1 DSSIQRHERLLF
13 RSLSNKIVGISRKIR
28 TYMVKSLPIMRIR
41 RKIMKFKRSERLVY
55 MTQHLVSNP
64 NKLIPL
70 TTYVDKFSQA
80 KSSISEDIRIIKDV
94 MDQEG
99 LGILRTTAGANGGAM
114 FIPKISLERAQVII
128 DDFKK
133 ELEESERL
141 LPGGYLYMSDIMGN
155 PKMMNDFGDLI
166 ATMYGDVEIDAVVTI
181 ATKGISLANAVAR
194 KLNVPVAVI
203 RKDNKVTEGSTVSI
217 NYVSGSTR
225 KIETM
230 VLSKRTLKE
239 GSKVLVV
246 DDFLRAGGSITGV
259 TNLMEEFNATVAGV
273 SVLVEAKQVANRR
286 FNDYTSL
293 LKVSEI
299 DEFNESFVVEEGNC
313 LDYIDNK

>member
-1 DSSIQRHERLLF
+1 
-13 RSLSNKIVGISRKIR
+13 
-28 TYMVKSLPIMRIR
+28 
-41 RKIMKFKRSERLVY
+41 MKYKRSERLVY
-55 MTQHLVSNP
+55 MTQHLITNP

-94 MDQEG
+94 LNAEG
-99 LGILRTTAGANGGAM
+99 LGVLQTTAGANGGAM
-114 FIPKISLERAQVII
+114 FIPKISIERAENII
-128 DDFKK
+128 SEFKT
-133 ELEESERL
+133 ELEARERL
-141 LPGGYLYMSDIMGN
+141 LPGGYLYMSDIMGD
-155 PKMMNDFGDLI
+155 PKMMNDIGDLI
-166 ATMYGDVEIDAVVTI
+166 ATMYGELEIDSVVTI

-239 GSKVLVV
+239 GSNVLVV

-259 TNLMEEFNATVAGV
+259 TNLMEEFNATVVGV
-273 SVLVEAKQVANRR
+273 SVLVEAKEVANRR

-313 LDYIDNK
+313 LDYITGK

>member
-1 DSSIQRHERLLF
+1 MAP
-13 RSLSNKIVGISRKIR
+13 KIDIH
-28 TYMVKSLPIMRIR
+28 
-41 RKIMKFKRSERLVY
+41 LVY
-55 MTQHLVSNP
+55 MTQHLTTNP

-94 MDQEG
+94 LSAEG
-99 LGILRTTAGANGGAM
+99 LGVLQTTAGANGGAI
-114 FIPKISLERAQVII
+114 FIPKISVERAKKII
-128 DDFKK
+128 ADFKI
-133 ELEESERL
+133 ELEANERL
-141 LPGGYLYMSDIMGN
+141 LPGGYLYMSDIMGDPN
-155 PKMMNDFGDLI
+155 MMNDIGDLI
-166 ATMYGDVEIDAVVTI
+166 ATMYGHVEVDAVVTV

-239 GSKVLVV
+239 GSRVLVV

-259 TNLMEEFNATVAGV
+259 TNLMEEFNATVVGV
-273 SVLVEAKQVANRR
+273 SVLVEAKEVANRR
-286 FNDYTSL
+286 FNDYKSL

-313 LDYIDNK
+313 LDYITGK

>member
-1 DSSIQRHERLLF
+1 
-13 RSLSNKIVGISRKIR
+13 
-28 TYMVKSLPIMRIR
+28 
-41 RKIMKFKRSERLVY
+41 MKYKRSERLVY
-55 MTQHLVSNP
+55 MTQHLMTNP

-70 TTYVDKFSQA
+70 TTYVNKFSQA

-94 MDQEG
+94 FNVEG
-99 LGILRTTAGANGGAM
+99 LGVLQTTAGANGGAM
-114 FIPKISLERAQVII
+114 FIPKISVDRAKDIIAEFKTDLEAN
-128 DDFKK
+128 
-133 ELEESERL
+133 ERL

-155 PKMMNDFGDLI
+155 PKMMNDIGDLI
-166 ATMYGDVEIDAVVTI
+166 ATMYGDLEIDSVVTI

-239 GSKVLVV
+239 GSNVLVV

-259 TNLMEEFNATVAGV
+259 TNLMEEFNATVVGV
-273 SVLVEAKQVANRR
+273 SVLVEAKEVANRR

-313 LDYIDNK
+313 LDYIIDK

>member
-1 DSSIQRHERLLF
+1 
-13 RSLSNKIVGISRKIR
+13 
-28 TYMVKSLPIMRIR
+28 
-41 RKIMKFKRSERLVY
+41 MKFKRSERLVF
-55 MTQHLVSNP
+55 MTQHLTTHP
-64 NKLIPL
+64 NQLIPL
-70 TTYVDKFSQA
+70 TYFVDKFTQA
-80 KSSISEDIRIIKDV
+80 KSSISEDIRILKDV
-94 MDQEG
+94 FENEG
-99 LGILRTTAGANGGAM
+99 IGTVQTTAGAGGGVT
-114 FIPKISLERAQVII
+114 FQPRISDDRAREVVSRFMEVLKMK
-128 DDFKK
+128 D
-133 ELEESERL
+133 RL

-155 PKMMNDFGDLI
+155 PHLMSDIGELI
-166 ATMYGDVEIDAVVTI
+166 ATMYGDETIDAVVTV

-203 RKDNKVTEGSTVSI
+203 RKDNKVTEGSTVSV

-259 TNLMEEFNATVAGV
+259 INLMEEFSAEVVGV
-273 SVLVEAKQVANRR
+273 SVLVEAKQVENRR
-286 FNDYTSL
+286 FTDYTSL

-299 DEFNESFVVEEGNC
+299 DEFNQFLSYLRPEH
-313 LDYIDNK
+313 L

>member
-1 DSSIQRHERLLF
+1 
-13 RSLSNKIVGISRKIR
+13 
-28 TYMVKSLPIMRIR
+28 
-41 RKIMKFKRSERLVY
+41 MKYKRSERLVY
-55 MTQHLVSNP
+55 MTQHLITNP

-94 MDQEG
+94 FNAEG
-99 LGILRTTAGANGGAM
+99 LGVLQTTAGANGGAM
-114 FIPKISLERAQVII
+114 FIPKISIERAENII
-128 DDFKK
+128 SEFKT
-133 ELEESERL
+133 ELEARERL
-141 LPGGYLYMSDIMGN
+141 LPGGYLYMSDIMGD
-155 PKMMNDFGDLI
+155 PKMMNDIGDLI
-166 ATMYGDVEIDAVVTI
+166 ATMYGELEIDSVVTI

-239 GSKVLVV
+239 GSNVLVV

-259 TNLMEEFNATVAGV
+259 TNLMEEFNATVVGV
-273 SVLVEAKQVANRR
+273 SVLVEAKEVANRR

-313 LDYIDNK
+313 LDYITGK

>member
-1 DSSIQRHERLLF
+1 
-13 RSLSNKIVGISRKIR
+13 
-28 TYMVKSLPIMRIR
+28 
-41 RKIMKFKRSERLVY
+41 MKYKRSERLVY
-55 MTQHLVSNP
+55 MTQHLITNP

-94 MDQEG
+94 FNAEG
-99 LGILRTTAGANGGAM
+99 LGILQTTAGANGGAM
-114 FIPKISLERAQVII
+114 FIPKISVERAKAII
-128 DDFKK
+128 AEFK
-133 ELEESERL
+133 EDLESSERL

-155 PKMMNDFGDLI
+155 PKMMNDIGDLI
-166 ATMYGDVEIDAVVTI
+166 ATMYGDLEIDSVVTI

-239 GSKVLVV
+239 GSRVLVV

-259 TNLMEEFNATVAGV
+259 TNLMEEFNAAVVGV
-273 SVLVEAKQVANRR
+273 SVLVEAKEVANRR
-286 FNDYTSL
+286 FSDYTSL

-313 LDYIDNK
+313 LDYITGK

>member
-1 DSSIQRHERLLF
+1 
-13 RSLSNKIVGISRKIR
+13 
-28 TYMVKSLPIMRIR
+28 
-41 RKIMKFKRSERLVY
+41 MKFKRSERLVY

-128 DDFKK
+128 DDFKE

>member
-1 DSSIQRHERLLF
+1 
-13 RSLSNKIVGISRKIR
+13 
-28 TYMVKSLPIMRIR
+28 
-41 RKIMKFKRSERLVY
+41 MKYKRSERLVY
-55 MTQHLVSNP
+55 MTQHLITNP

-94 MDQEG
+94 LNAEG
-99 LGILRTTAGANGGAM
+99 LGVLQTTAGANGGAM
-114 FIPKISLERAQVII
+114 FIPKISIERAENII
-128 DDFKK
+128 SEFKT
-133 ELEESERL
+133 ELEARERL
-141 LPGGYLYMSDIMGN
+141 LPGGYLYMSDIMGD
-155 PKMMNDFGDLI
+155 PKMMNDIGDLI
-166 ATMYGDVEIDAVVTI
+166 ATMYGELEIDSVVTI

-239 GSKVLVV
+239 GSNVLVV

-259 TNLMEEFNATVAGV
+259 TNLMEEFNAAVVGV
-273 SVLVEAKQVANRR
+273 SVLVEAKEVANRR

-313 LDYIDNK
+313 LDYITGK

>member
-1 DSSIQRHERLLF
+1 
-13 RSLSNKIVGISRKIR
+13 
-28 TYMVKSLPIMRIR
+28 
-41 RKIMKFKRSERLVY
+41 
-55 MTQHLVSNP
+55 
-64 NKLIPL
+64 
-70 TTYVDKFSQA
+70 
-80 KSSISEDIRIIKDV
+80 
-94 MDQEG
+94 
-99 LGILRTTAGANGGAM
+99 
-114 FIPKISLERAQVII
+114 
-128 DDFKK
+128 
-133 ELEESERL
+133 
-141 LPGGYLYMSDIMGN
+141 
-155 PKMMNDFGDLI
+155 
-166 ATMYGDVEIDAVVTI
+166 MYGHVEVDAVVTV

-239 GSKVLVV
+239 GSRVLVV

-259 TNLMEEFNATVAGV
+259 TNLMEEFNATVVGV
-273 SVLVEAKQVANRR
+273 SVLVEAKEVANRR
-286 FNDYTSL
+286 FNDYKSL

-313 LDYIDNK
+313 LDYITGK

>member
-1 DSSIQRHERLLF
+1 
-13 RSLSNKIVGISRKIR
+13 
-28 TYMVKSLPIMRIR
+28 
-41 RKIMKFKRSERLVY
+41 MKYKRSERLVY
-55 MTQHLVSNP
+55 MTQHLITNP

-70 TTYVDKFSQA
+70 TTFVDKFSQA

-94 MDQEG
+94 LNAEG
-99 LGILRTTAGANGGAM
+99 LGILQTTAGANGGAM
-114 FIPKISLERAQVII
+114 FIPKISVERAESII
-128 DDFKK
+128 AEFKT
-133 ELEESERL
+133 ELEARERL
-141 LPGGYLYMSDIMGN
+141 LPGGYLYMSDIMGD
-155 PKMMNDFGDLI
+155 PKMMNDIGDLI
-166 ATMYGDVEIDAVVTI
+166 ATMYGDLEIDSVVTV

-239 GSKVLVV
+239 GSNVLVV

-259 TNLMEEFNATVAGV
+259 TNLMEEFNATVVGV
-273 SVLVEAKQVANRR
+273 SVLVEAKEVANRR

-313 LDYIDNK
+313 LDYITSK

>member
-1 DSSIQRHERLLF
+1 
-13 RSLSNKIVGISRKIR
+13 
-28 TYMVKSLPIMRIR
+28 
-41 RKIMKFKRSERLVY
+41 MKYKRSERLVY
-55 MTQHLVSNP
+55 MTQHLTTNP

-94 MDQEG
+94 LSAEG
-99 LGILRTTAGANGGAM
+99 LGVLQTTAGANGGAM
-114 FIPKISLERAQVII
+114 FIPKISVERAKKII
-128 DDFKK
+128 ADFKI
-133 ELEESERL
+133 ELEANERL
-141 LPGGYLYMSDIMGN
+141 LPGGYLYMSDIMGDPN
-155 PKMMNDFGDLI
+155 MMNDIGDLI
-166 ATMYGDVEIDAVVTI
+166 ATMYGHVEVDAVVTV

-239 GSKVLVV
+239 GSRVLVV

-259 TNLMEEFNATVAGV
+259 TNLMEEFNATVVGV
-273 SVLVEAKQVANRR
+273 SVLVEAKEVANRR

-313 LDYIDNK
+313 LDYITGK

>member
-1 DSSIQRHERLLF
+1 
-13 RSLSNKIVGISRKIR
+13 
-28 TYMVKSLPIMRIR
+28 
-41 RKIMKFKRSERLVY
+41 MKYKRSERLVY
-55 MTQHLVSNP
+55 MTQHLITNP

-94 MDQEG
+94 FNAEG
-99 LGILRTTAGANGGAM
+99 LGVLQTTAGANGGAM
-114 FIPKISLERAQVII
+114 FIPKISVERAKDII
-128 DDFKK
+128 AEFKMD
-133 ELEESERL
+133 LEANERL

-155 PKMMNDFGDLI
+155 PKMMNDIGDLI
-166 ATMYGDVEIDAVVTI
+166 ATMYGDLEIDSVVTI

-239 GSKVLVV
+239 GSNVLVV

-259 TNLMEEFNATVAGV
+259 TNLMEEFNATVVGV
-273 SVLVEAKQVANRR
+273 SVLVEAKEVANRR

-299 DEFNESFVVEEGNC
+299 DEYNESFVVEEGNC
-313 LDYIDNK
+313 LDYITDK

>member
-1 DSSIQRHERLLF
+1 
-13 RSLSNKIVGISRKIR
+13 
-28 TYMVKSLPIMRIR
+28 
-41 RKIMKFKRSERLVY
+41 MKFKRSERLVY

-141 LPGGYLYMSDIMGN
+141 LPGGYLDRKS
-155 PKMMNDFGDLI
+155 
-166 ATMYGDVEIDAVVTI
+166 VV
-181 ATKGISLANAVAR
+181 
-194 KLNVPVAVI
+194 
-203 RKDNKVTEGSTVSI
+203 
-217 NYVSGSTR
+217 
-225 KIETM
+225 
-230 VLSKRTLKE
+230 
-239 GSKVLVV
+239 
-246 DDFLRAGGSITGV
+246 
-259 TNLMEEFNATVAGV
+259 
-273 SVLVEAKQVANRR
+273 
-286 FNDYTSL
+286 
-293 LKVSEI
+293 
-299 DEFNESFVVEEGNC
+299 
-313 LDYIDNK
+313 